1 MFLFDGVFADSFYL
15 VFFYDD
21 ISMRRELLL
30 YQEEL
35 GGIYGEVPMSSQ
47 DVVFLRWKNPE

>member
-1 MFLFDGVFADSFYL
+1 MFLFDGVCADSFYL